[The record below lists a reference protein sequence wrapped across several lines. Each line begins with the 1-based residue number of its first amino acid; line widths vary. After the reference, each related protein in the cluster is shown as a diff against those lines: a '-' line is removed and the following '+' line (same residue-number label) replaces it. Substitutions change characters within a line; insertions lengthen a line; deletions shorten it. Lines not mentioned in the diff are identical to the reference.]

1 MKIVTILILRRIKE
15 NSLLK
20 LTVFSICGIVK
31 NMNERSIIRATTIEC
46 MKNTT
51 IADLPEGR
59 MIILSDKPT
68 AEGAIFKDKAPVVE
82 KWTEKDEKGR
92 TVARTVGKYAT
103 ILYDTATREFSV
115 ILPDQEI
122 TDLRQSGIENDNY
135 MILTAKESDEE

>member
-1 MKIVTILILRRIKE
+1 
-15 NSLLK
+15 
-20 LTVFSICGIVK
+20 
-31 NMNERSIIRATTIEC
+31 MNERSIIRATAIERI
-46 MKNTT
+46 KGTT

-59 MIILSDKPT
+59 TIILSGKPT

-82 KWTEKDEKGR
+82 KWTEEDEEGR

-122 TDLRQSGIENDNY
+122 TRLRRSDTKDQNY
-135 MILTAKESDEE
+135 IAFTAEDPDKE

>member
-1 MKIVTILILRRIKE
+1 
-15 NSLLK
+15 
-20 LTVFSICGIVK
+20 
-31 NMNERSIIRATTIEC
+31 MNERSIIRATTLEDI
-46 MKNTT
+46 KNTT

-59 MIILSDKPT
+59 TIILSGKPT

-82 KWTEKDEKGR
+82 KWTEEDEEGR

-122 TDLRQSGIENDNY
+122 TGLKQSGIEDGKY
-135 MILTAKESDEE
+135 MILTTKESNEE

>member
-1 MKIVTILILRRIKE
+1 M
-15 NSLLK
+15 
-20 LTVFSICGIVK
+20 TVFGICGIVEGVD
-31 NMNERSIIRATTIEC
+31 ERFTIRATAIERI
-46 MKNTT
+46 KGTT

-59 MIILSDKPT
+59 TIILSGKPT

-122 TDLRQSGIENDNY
+122 TGLRQSGIENGNY
-135 MILTAKESDEE
+135 MILTTKESDEE